1 MQGVFEGPHGI
12 LTSTPRVTQAR
23 KLETGNVALTP
34 PQESVLRALREF
46 IRGHGIPP
54 TRAELGAMVGL
65 RYQAA
70 VDNHLQRMAKKGW
83 VEVKYGVERGLVP
96 LREGA
101 PLYEPEDLRPTPA
114 CVRLRGERPKEPKWL
129 NYELLWEM
137 FGAMPDLCLRI
148 RDDAM
153 NRAGLADAG
162 IVALT
167 RKPDEAGNMTIN
179 DDDIVAARIADD
191 VVLRR
196 VHAMDAGTFE
206 LRPESRS
213 RRHRTIWF
221 DTRADEVEI
230 IGVVIGRM
238 LAGAG

>member
-1 MQGVFEGPHGI
+1 M
-12 LTSTPRVTQAR
+12 TRAR

-46 IRGHGIPP
+46 IKGHGIPP

-83 VEVKYGVERGLVP
+83 VEVKYGVERGLVL
-96 LREGA
+96 LREGV
-101 PLYEPEDLRPTPA
+101 PLYEPEELRPTPP
-114 CVRLRGERPKEPKWL
+114 CMRLRGERPKEPKWL
-129 NYELLWEM
+129 KYELLWEM
-137 FGAMPDLCLRI
+137 FGAVPDLCLRI
-148 RDDAM
+148 RGDAM
-153 NRAGLADAG
+153 ERAGLADGG
-162 IVALT
+162 IVALAHGG
-167 RKPDEAGNMTIN
+167 DEEGKMTIVGG
-179 DDDIVAARIADD
+179 DIVAVRTEDD

-213 RRHRTIWF
+213 RRHKAIRF
-221 DTRADEVEI
+221 DTRTDDVEI